1 MKAKQIQA
9 EAIANTEQVIAPAA
23 ESPYAPRRW
32 QFDSRRIY
40 LRPRTR
46 PQSARGVAAGS
57 QVHIAQ
63 SSCAMGQTDR
73 QIALSLNA
81 PELSMGP
88 FSMTRS
94 NPTHQLTD
102 PTQPNPW
109 VNPTR
114 GQLWLLLTSFTVISL
129 CLGTTVLKTVPVW

>member
-40 LRPRTR
+40 IRPRTR

-88 FSMTRS
+88 FCMTLS

-102 PTQPNPW
+102 PTQPNPLQ
-109 VNPTR
+109 VEKFGPNPT
-114 GQLWLLLTSFTVISL
+114 QPNTTNKFD
-129 CLGTTVLKTVPVW
+129 CLMQPNLI